1 MAYTYVLRME
11 QRFCGELKTSNE
23 IESAV
28 GRNLVEVP
36 AVVVVV
42 VVTNTHIF
50 FYLVPI
56 STARLTLL

>member
-36 AVVVVV
+36 VVVVV